1 MPLVERQRDSQRKKL
16 YRAEDVA
23 FYEPFI
29 PGEARKSV
37 FGRDGLS
44 VAEAQSFIDGIL
56 DSAWFRDEFQVSDRR
71 DPLVEVVAGRANSSA
86 RAGGGIYTGRISA
99 PAWARREWVLLHE
112 LAHIVTRTA
121 WGPYVAAH
129 GWLFANVYLRLVGR
143 FLGLDA
149 EAALVAAF
157 DAGRVKYG
165 EYESPEPEA
174 PVFDGRPVALTLF

>member
-56 DSAWFRDEFQVSDRR
+56 GSAWFRDEFQVSRR

-99 PAWARREWVLLHE
+99 PAWARSE
-112 LAHIVTRTA
+112 
-121 WGPYVAAH
+121 
-129 GWLFANVYLRLVGR
+129 
-143 FLGLDA
+143 
-149 EAALVAAF
+149 
-157 DAGRVKYG
+157 
-165 EYESPEPEA
+165 
-174 PVFDGRPVALTLF
+174 

>member
-1 MPLVERQRDSQRKKL
+1 M
-16 YRAEDVA
+16 
-23 FYEPFI
+23 
-29 PGEARKSV
+29 
-37 FGRDGLS
+37 
-44 VAEAQSFIDGIL
+44 
-56 DSAWFRDEFQVSDRR
+56 
-71 DPLVEVVAGRANSSA
+71 
-86 RAGGGIYTGRISA
+86 
-99 PAWARREWVLLHE
+99 
-112 LAHIVTRTA
+112 TRTA
-121 WGPYVAAH
+121 WGQYVAAH